1 MSKFCIKC
9 GKELSDGIKFCTNC
23 GTKIETQENYE
34 VKPEPQENQ
43 QQNFNYTP
51 NGKLKKIFGCDIKN
65 NADYVK
71 AEKSRKLCINII
83 LICVAVTIILL
94 PFYDKGYW
102 FKSGIVK
109 TLLDGMSTLSI
120 ASKVVALPVCII
132 AFIKYNSINKELIR
146 YNTINP
152 NLPKPKNNI
161 KTAAIVLA
169 LSIVACLILNPI
181 MEDVDTSAYLAQKDS
196 TSDSAQS
203 SGPVE
208 KCGTGLQ
215 FKYTVKE
222 YIEKYNKKTNSKISV
237 NDADISELS
246 LTNSYT
252 WELKN
257 NNLYIS
263 EDSETNKIKEI
274 RFFASTKDIGNN
286 GRGFLDNA
294 INAFSIIDNGID
306 KDKIKDMFDEALSE
320 DNYKNNYYK
329 NGINYVVDKIGM
341 SIDISML
348 AETEDMAI
356 DDTISESGINQ
367 SSKSKSSNTSKST
380 TKSKSTSS
388 SNVATDF
395 EIIGGSSSVDVS
407 SSGKSYSIT
416 CPYCG
421 YSSNS
426 LSTQDI
432 QSEISKHKPGD
443 EKNIGGSF
451 MCASQFQGGCR
462 EVSDYYVTVKFK

>member
-109 TLLDGMSTLSI
+109 MLLDGMSTLSI

-380 TKSKSTSS
+380 SS

>member
-348 AETEDMAI
+348 PETEDMAI

-367 SSKSKSSNTSKST
+367 SSKSKSSNT
-380 TKSKSTSS
+380 SKSTSS

>member
-215 FKYTVKE
+215 FKYMVKE

-380 TKSKSTSS
+380 SS

>member
-203 SGPVE
+203 SSPVE

-215 FKYTVKE
+215 FKYTVK
-222 YIEKYNKKTNSKISV
+222 
-237 NDADISELS
+237 
-246 LTNSYT
+246 
-252 WELKN
+252 
-257 NNLYIS
+257 
-263 EDSETNKIKEI
+263 
-274 RFFASTKDIGNN
+274 
-286 GRGFLDNA
+286 
-294 INAFSIIDNGID
+294 
-306 KDKIKDMFDEALSE
+306 
-320 DNYKNNYYK
+320 
-329 NGINYVVDKIGM
+329 
-341 SIDISML
+341 
-348 AETEDMAI
+348 
-356 DDTISESGINQ
+356 
-367 SSKSKSSNTSKST
+367 
-380 TKSKSTSS
+380 
-388 SNVATDF
+388 
-395 EIIGGSSSVDVS
+395 
-407 SSGKSYSIT
+407 
-416 CPYCG
+416 
-421 YSSNS
+421 
-426 LSTQDI
+426 
-432 QSEISKHKPGD
+432 
-443 EKNIGGSF
+443 
-451 MCASQFQGGCR
+451 
-462 EVSDYYVTVKFK
+462 

>member
-1 MSKFCIKC
+1 
-9 GKELSDGIKFCTNC
+9 
-23 GTKIETQENYE
+23 
-34 VKPEPQENQ
+34 
-43 QQNFNYTP
+43 
-51 NGKLKKIFGCDIKN
+51 
-65 NADYVK
+65 
-71 AEKSRKLCINII
+71 
-83 LICVAVTIILL
+83 
-94 PFYDKGYW
+94 
-102 FKSGIVK
+102 
-109 TLLDGMSTLSI
+109 MSTLSI

-380 TKSKSTSS
+380 SS

>member
-1 MSKFCIKC
+1 M
-9 GKELSDGIKFCTNC
+9 N
-23 GTKIETQENYE
+23 
-34 VKPEPQENQ
+34 
-43 QQNFNYTP
+43 
-51 NGKLKKIFGCDIKN
+51 LKKINSKILITHQTGKLRKRFLGATLKIMPIT
-65 NADYVK
+65 VK

-380 TKSKSTSS
+380 SS

>member
-208 KCGTGLQ
+208 KCGIGLQ

-380 TKSKSTSS
+380 SS

>member
-51 NGKLKKIFGCDIKN
+51 NVKLKKIFGCDIKN

-380 TKSKSTSS
+380 SS